1 MSVPR
6 FASISKKIQFTTA
19 ALILFVLVASL
30 RFLSL
35 TGFPDDHY
43 VHLAGA
49 QQMLH
54 GEWPSR
60 DFVDL
65 GAPLTYAASAA
76 AQAIFGPRQMTEALL
91 MAVAFGLGAVL
102 TLRAGLA
109 LTGSVILGVVA
120 ALIEVLV
127 YPRTY
132 SYPKIVL
139 YAAAAVVLLWFSS
152 RPSRTRIVC
161 LAALVVV
168 AALVRHDHGLY
179 IGIASLVAVSLSP
192 IPFDPG
198 PSASPSAW
206 PRAGARA
213 RPWVWP
219 RARAVAMLAAAGLV
233 LMLPYLIYLQA
244 VDGIA
249 AHVLRGAAFAALEV
263 PRQRLTIAGLPAYD
277 EWLLAATWLAP
288 LVALAVLVI
297 PIVRR
302 REGAWITARR
312 VAPIVVLALVAN
324 AGLIRDRLD
333 VRLPD
338 AIVAPALLIAWLVH
352 QVWRMPPRPLWLAAR
367 IVAVAAVLVTM
378 RYASVMGSVEEQ
390 LDRAGVYAGLGR
402 LPEHTANLVR
412 AMERPWA
419 GRLVPSATASE
430 MRPFFD
436 YVPRCI
442 PPDQRL
448 LVAAWLPEIAVLSQR
463 AFAGGQI
470 WFMPGAL
477 KTSADHALVMRRL
490 QRQRIPV
497 AVFRR
502 PAYDDLAIEF
512 PELDAYI
519 KQHFTEVASWSLGD
533 NDVVVLLMD
542 KTQSTGT
549 DAKTGWPCYR

>member
-1 MSVPR
+1 MR
-6 FASISKKIQFTTA
+6 EASA

-65 GAPLTYAASAA
+65 GAPLTYAVSAA
-76 AQAIFGPRQMTEALL
+76 AQAIFGERQITEALL

-102 TLRAGLA
+102 TVRAGVG
-109 LTGSVILGVVA
+109 LTGSVILGVAA

-139 YAAAAVVLLWFSS
+139 YAMAAVAFLWYSS
-152 RPSRTRIVC
+152 RPSRVRIVC
-161 LAALVVV
+161 LAALTVV

-179 IGIASLVAVSLSP
+179 IGIGALVAVALSP
-192 IPFDPG
+192 VPNDSYRG
-198 PSASPSAW
+198 PSMLLRASGVSVGFL
-206 PRAGARA
+206 AGA
-213 RPWVWP
+213 VF
-219 RARAVAMLAAAGLV
+219 VLA
-233 LMLPYLIYLQA
+233 LPYLIYLQS

-249 AHVLRGAAFAALEV
+249 AHLQRGAAFAALEV
-263 PRQRLTIAGLPAYD
+263 PRQRLTLAGLPAYD
-277 EWLLAATWLAP
+277 EWLLAAAWLAP

-297 PIVRR
+297 PILQH
-302 REGAWITARR
+302 REGAWIAARR
-312 VAPIVVLALVAN
+312 VAPIVVLALVTN

-338 AIVAPALLIAWLVH
+338 AMVAPALLMAWLVY
-352 QVWRMPPRPLWLAAR
+352 QVWRMPPRPFTLAAR
-367 IVAVAAVLVTM
+367 IVAVAVLLVTM

-390 LDRAGVYAGLGR
+390 FDRAGVYAGLGR
-402 LPEHTANLVR
+402 LPEHTVNLVR
-412 AMERPWA
+412 EMERPWA

-430 MRPFFD
+430 LRPFFD

-442 PPDQRL
+442 PPDHRL
-448 LVAAWLPEIAVLSQR
+448 LVAAWLPEVAVLAQR
-463 AFAGGQI
+463 PFAGGQI

-477 KTSADHALVMRRL
+477 KTTADHELVMQRL
-490 QRQRIPV
+490 ETQRVPV

-502 PAYDDLAIEF
+502 PAYDDLAVEF
-512 PELDAYI
+512 PELNAYI
-519 KQHFTEVASWSLGD
+519 KGRYTEVARWSLGD
-533 NDVVVLLMD
+533 DDAVHLLMD
-542 KTQSTGT
+542 TRQSTGT
-549 DAKTGWPCYR
+549 DAKSGWPCFINR